1 MLFSCTPEHFKRDLC
16 CAPAVCCRLLLQM
29 LHDYDSNKGKRA
41 GKGSWGEARA
51 AAHPL
56 LVHACFCF
64 DRTGHGRMQALL
76 PLLAS
81 SPRLLL
87 PPGLLTGV
95 PATTTTAA
103 AAAGAVGNGTAGN
116 SSSSSGHGGAG
127 HAEGAHVP
135 PAAAAA
141 AAVISSELLASGGAA
156 SPQKAEQVSA
166 FVSCVVA
173 ARFATF
179 RTCAEHLCSSY

>member
-1 MLFSCTPEHFKRDLC
+1 MLV
-16 CAPAVCCRLLLQM
+16 AVSKCYFPCHVLPCRLLLQM
-29 LHDYDSNKGKRA
+29 LHNYGLKKGE
-41 GKGSWGEARA
+41 GSWAEARA

-56 LVHACFCF
+56 LAHACFCF

-87 PPGLLTGV
+87 PPGLLTGI
-95 PATTTTAA
+95 PAASTAA
-103 AAAGAVGNGTAGN
+103 AAAGGAVGNGSAG
-116 SSSSSGHGGAG
+116 SGGDPHVE
-127 HAEGAHVP
+127 HAHVP

-156 SPQKAEQVSA
+156 SPQKAERVRASK
-166 FVSCVVA
+166 A
-173 ARFATF
+173 A
-179 RTCAEHLCSSY
+179 LSPLILKPV

>member
-1 MLFSCTPEHFKRDLC
+1 VHLLRR
-16 CAPAVCCRLLLQM
+16 RLLLQV
-29 LHDYDSNKGKRA
+29 LHNYGLRR
-41 GKGSWGEARA
+41 GMGCWGEARA

-56 LVHACFCF
+56 LAHACFCF

-87 PPGLLTGV
+87 PPGLLIGV
-95 PATTTTAA
+95 PAATTAA
-103 AAAGAVGNGTAGN
+103 AGADSNGSAGH
-116 SSSSSGHGGAG
+116 SSGSGGDG
-127 HAEGAHVP
+127 HVEHAHVA

-156 SPQKAEQVSA
+156 SPHKAEQVG
-166 FVSCVVA
+166 V
-173 ARFATF
+173 
-179 RTCAEHLCSSY
+179 

>member
-1 MLFSCTPEHFKRDLC
+1 VHLLPR
-16 CAPAVCCRLLLQM
+16 RLLLQM
-29 LHDYDSNKGKRA
+29 LHNYGLKR
-41 GKGSWGEARA
+41 GMGSWGEARA

-56 LVHACFCF
+56 LAHACFCF

-87 PPGLLTGV
+87 PPGLLIGV
-95 PATTTTAA
+95 PAATTAA
-103 AAAGAVGNGTAGN
+103 AAGADSNG
-116 SSSSSGHGGAG
+116 SAG
-127 HAEGAHVP
+127 HSRGSGGDGHLEHAHVA

-156 SPQKAEQVSA
+156 SPHKAEQVG
-166 FVSCVVA
+166 V
-173 ARFATF
+173 
-179 RTCAEHLCSSY
+179 